1 MLVTSYTDLKE
12 TCKAD
17 FYFMLLIYFGV
28 SNENKNDLL
37 SIHLLNQC
45 FKSEST

>member
-1 MLVTSYTDLKE
+1 MLVTSYTDPKE

-17 FYFMLLIYFGV
+17 FYFMLLIHFWV
-28 SNENKNDLL
+28 FIENKNDTL